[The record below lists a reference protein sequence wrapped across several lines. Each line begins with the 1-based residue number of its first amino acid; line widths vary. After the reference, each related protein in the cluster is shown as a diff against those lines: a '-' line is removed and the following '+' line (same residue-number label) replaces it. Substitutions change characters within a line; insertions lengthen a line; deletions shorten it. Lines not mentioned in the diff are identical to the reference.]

1 MEERVRKATAS
12 AIEAQ
17 RVREELEG
25 RGAQLAEQLADVQAE
40 NERLQKSLKDTEAV
54 VLCFAT

>member
-1 MEERVRKATAS
+1 MRKATAS